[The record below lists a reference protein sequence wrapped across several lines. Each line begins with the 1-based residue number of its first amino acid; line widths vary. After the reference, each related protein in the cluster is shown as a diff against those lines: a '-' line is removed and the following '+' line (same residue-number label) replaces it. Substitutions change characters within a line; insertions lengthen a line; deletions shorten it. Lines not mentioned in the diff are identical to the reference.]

1 MRAEAPADP
10 HEQRGDQKPVCGNER
25 KPDGRIAAA
34 GSVYIQR
41 GAERLLAKQKQSRKR
56 KESWEPY
63 DETGSSR
70 GDAARKQ
77 HRHAIGKKEP
87 PKKKKDR
94 EKQKAE

>member
-1 MRAEAPADP
+1 VLYSSNGIKSCRTNAALL
-10 HEQRGDQKPVCGNER
+10 VS
-25 KPDGRIAAA
+25 AAA

-41 GAERLLAKQKQSRKR
+41 GAERLLTKQKQSRKR
-56 KESWEPY
+56 KESREPY